1 MIRFDDQVAIVTGA
15 GRGMGRSHA
24 LELAHRG
31 ARVVINDAGFTVAG
45 GSRDALVAQKVVDEI
60 VAKGGMAIADDTDV
74 SRLDEC
80 ETLVAKTIER
90 FGRIDIVVN
99 NAGNQRFLRFAETSR
114 ADFDSLIN
122 IHLGGTF
129 NVTRAAWPHMVR
141 QSYGRL
147 VFTTSQVGFYGQV
160 DAVAYGAA
168 KGGIMALMHGIKLD
182 CEKAGIRV
190 NCISPFAFTRMV
202 ENLFPKEL
210 EKQIAPEHVSAAV
223 AYLASRDCTLNG
235 EVLIAG
241 GGHFAI
247 ARTIETD
254 GIDIDDPAGITA
266 DAIAA
271 QIGTITDTNRFKLYP
286 DALAAVQ
293 VTFDRLKKQADS
305 PRPSAIRRAA
315 THRETRSRSRS

>member
-24 LELAHRG
+24 LELARRG
-31 ARVVINDAGFTVAG
+31 ARVVVNDVGFTVG
-45 GSRDALVAQKVVDEI
+45 GQSRDESVAQTVVDEI
-60 VAKGGMAIADDTDV
+60 VAMGGEALADTADV
-74 SRLDEC
+74 SNAAAC
-80 ETLVAKTIER
+80 EALVAKTMAR

-99 NAGNQRFLRFAETSR
+99 NAGNQRFLHFAETTR
-114 ADFDSLIN
+114 ADFDSLVG

-129 NVTRAAWPHMVR
+129 NVTRAAWPHMV
-141 QSYGRL
+141 QQKYGRL
-147 VFTTSQVGFYGQV
+147 IFTTSQVGFYGQV

-210 EKQIAPEHVSAAV
+210 KEQIAPEHVSAGV
-223 AYLASRDCTLNG
+223 AYLASRACNLNG

-247 ARTIETD
+247 ARTIETE
-254 GIDIDDPAGITA
+254 GIDIADPAQITA
-266 DAIAA
+266 DTVAA
-271 QIGTITDTNRFKLYP
+271 QIGTITDTGRFKLYP

-293 VTFDRLKKQADS
+293 VTFDRLARQAGV
-305 PRPSAIRRAA
+305 A
-315 THRETRSRSRS
+315 

>member
-24 LELAHRG
+24 LELARRG
-31 ARVVINDAGFTVAG
+31 AIVVVNDAGFRTVSGEERDPQIAAGTVAEIVAAG
-45 GSRDALVAQKVVDEI
+45 GRASADTADVSLPAEADALVAET
-60 VAKGGMAIADDTDV
+60 IA
-74 SRLDEC
+74 RH
-80 ETLVAKTIER
+80 
-90 FGRIDIVVN
+90 GRIDVIVN
-99 NAGNQRFLRFAETSR
+99 NAGNQRFLHFAETGQD
-114 ADFDSLIN
+114 DFASLVG

-129 NVTRAAWPHMVR
+129 NVTRAAWPRMAAR
-141 QSYGRL
+141 GYGRL

-168 KGGIMALMHGIKLD
+168 KAGIMGLMHGIKLD
-182 CEKAGIRV
+182 AEASGIRV

-202 ENLFPKEL
+202 ADLFPKEL
-210 EKQIAPEHVSAAV
+210 ATQIAPEHVSAAV
-223 AYLASRDCTLNG
+223 AFLASRDCMLNG

-266 DAIAA
+266 DAVAEHIA
-271 QIGTITDTNRFKLYP
+271 TITDTSRFKLYP

-293 VTFDRLKKQADS
+293 VTFDRLARQAGL
-305 PRPSAIRRAA
+305 A
-315 THRETRSRSRS
+315 